1 MNVNLLDLFTGTGS
15 VARAAEELGY
25 SVTSLDIDPKFR
37 PTHVAD
43 INSFDY
49 KSHFK
54 PGDFD
59 IIWASPP
66 CQYFSQA
73 RKCNRTA

>member
-1 MNVNLLDLFTGTGS
+1 MKLLDLFTGTGS
-15 VARAAEELGY
+15 VKNIAEELGY

-43 INSFDY
+43 INVFDY

-59 IIWASPP
+59 IVWASSRIG
-66 CQYFSQA
+66 FWK
-73 RKCNRTA
+73 RFLHLR